1 MVEHGVQDSSLSGSQ
16 YNGLMPLAAR
26 WRIAFDARL
35 LLLRGFW
42 LENLRVIVQ
51 VAMEESLVIP
61 TESGRATRS
70 WWRETEAPPAVGSFP
85 RHYSAIVSWLSAL
98 FLMLSFSGVILL
110 ASSTVK
116 IDRVEAPEQALS
128 LMVGRTMDAQEGLK
142 RAPVW
147 EQQIMDW
154 VSGDGVA
161 ERAQAIAWYQE
172 LAARSEDPAVP
183 LQLAILQAES
193 GQISQALLSAHEW
206 DRKGDPLPR
215 YGDIIRTAYGYD
227 RAPDRDAVEALQN
240 RLVDVLPVGWFY
252 DRLMIRLA
260 QRAGHTD
267 LAAVVQSQSDRRADR
282 LYGYSRRLT
291 LIELTIMLVGSCAL
305 VMLWR
310 SRSGMNPIRLH
321 DPGIP
326 PPWPGRVGA
335 AVLLRGGAMGA
346 IVMAVCL
353 LYVPPENASLRAL
366 AIPLTNVPL
375 LALAYSHLFRPAG
388 MTFEEGFGL
397 GLPWAAFGRL
407 IIAVLA
413 VVAAGLWGEWFM
425 DRLTEQ
431 WQLTSHWTEWFDEDL
446 VWGSSSLTMI
456 SLLEYVILAPLFEE
470 LVFRGLLF
478 AILRR
483 KFRFLP
489 AALISAMIFGL
500 AHGYGVVGLISV
512 CWSGVL
518 WAWIYEKTGS
528 LGPGILAHAINNLL
542 VCLAVMSLLRF

>member
-1 MVEHGVQDSSLSGSQ
+1 MD
-16 YNGLMPLAAR
+16 
-26 WRIAFDARL
+26 
-35 LLLRGFW
+35 
-42 LENLRVIVQ
+42 
-51 VAMEESLVIP
+51 ESLIMT
-61 TESGRATRS
+61 TEPPPAARS

-85 RHYSAIVSWLSAL
+85 NDYSPIISWVSAIFLLVSFAMVLV
-98 FLMLSFSGVILL
+98 M
-110 ASSTVK
+110 ASSTAK
-116 IDRVEAPEQALS
+116 LDRFDAPEQALS
-128 LMVGRTMDAQEGLK
+128 LMVGRTMDAQAGQA
-142 RAPVW
+142 RAPAW
-147 EQQIMDW
+147 EQRIMAW
-154 VSGDGVA
+154 ISGDGAA
-161 ERAQAIAWYQE
+161 ERSQAITWYQE
-172 LAARSEDPAVP
+172 LVAHSNDPAVP

-193 GQISQALLSAHEW
+193 GQVSHALLSAREW
-206 DRKGDPLPR
+206 HGKSEPLPI
-215 YGDIIRTAYGYD
+215 YGNIVRAAYSEE
-227 RAPDRDAVEALQN
+227 RPPQPDAVEALQG
-240 RLVDVLPVGWFY
+240 RLADVLPVGWFY

-267 LAAVVQSQSDRRADR
+267 LAAVIQQQSNRRADR
-282 LYGYSRRLT
+282 LYGYSRTLT
-291 LIELTIMLVGSCAL
+291 VIELALMLVGSACL
-305 VMLWR
+305 LFIWR
-310 SRSGMNPIRLH
+310 SRSRGRNVVRLH

-346 IVMAVCL
+346 IIMAFCL
-353 LYVPPENASLRAL
+353 LYLPPENASLRAL

-375 LALAYSHLFRPAG
+375 LALAYYHLFRPAG

-407 IIAVLA
+407 MTAVLA

-425 DRLTEQ
+425 ERLTEQ
-431 WQLTSHWTEWFDEDL
+431 WQLGSHWTEWFDEDL
-446 VWGSSSLTMI
+446 VWGSTSLTMV

-489 AALISAMIFGL
+489 AALISAMMFGL

-528 LGPGILAHAINNLL
+528 LAPGILAHAINNFL
-542 VCLAVMSLLRF
+542 VCLAVMALLRF